1 MNSSQ
6 TLYKISNLRY
16 SIRIKEVEYTNAVRV
31 GDQNNMD
38 LNKTSLAL
46 LKEDLAVTIKAFN
59 TVPAKTY
66 PNRFKRLM
74 GKLFQFKIFSIKKDS
89 QH

>member
-16 SIRIKEVEYTNAVRV
+16 SIRIKEVECNRAAKA
-31 GDQNNMD
+31 GDQHNIH
-38 LNKTSLAL
+38 LNKTTLAL
-46 LKEDLAVTIKAFN
+46 LKEELAVTIKAFN
-59 TVPAKTY
+59 TVPAKIY

-74 GKLFQFKIFSIKKDS
+74 GKLFQFKILSIKKDS